1 MADGALFRPDRSRWP
16 HPQRIPI
23 IYNMYKQ
30 KTQHTNCR
38 RAEVGFSNYL
48 YRFIYF
54 ISYNSVLC
62 TRCAVFTIIQTFTPT
77 VQSDCMATGT
87 KCIQRTRHQ
96 QTRDPNGIWDA
107 SVTVIIIIIII
118 LIIIIV
124 LRFVYWLPCRSLCSS
139 SHVMG
144 SGRRMHWNEHFQ
156 LGGGGGETIPRARNR
171 QLKLLDFIEQKCK
184 NITSGIVHRV
194 NLFEYPWHRCISY

>member
-1 MADGALFRPDRSRWP
+1 MYVVSTTFSHDGGWGLVSATDGEVTSRWP

-118 LIIIIV
+118 ILIIIIV

-156 LGGGGGETIPRARNR
+156 LGGGGGGNYSTGEQSSAKTPGLYRA
-171 QLKLLDFIEQKCK
+171 E
-184 NITSGIVHRV
+184 V
-194 NLFEYPWHRCISY
+194 